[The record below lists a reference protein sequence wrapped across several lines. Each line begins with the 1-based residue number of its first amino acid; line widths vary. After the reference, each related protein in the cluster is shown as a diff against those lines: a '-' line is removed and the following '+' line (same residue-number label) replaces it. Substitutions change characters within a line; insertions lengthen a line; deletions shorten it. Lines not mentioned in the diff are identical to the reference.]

1 MDDLVTAAQQNV
13 GEEAATY
20 AVAHA
25 AIPTMH
31 QAGGTDD
38 TTMKQPSVVTHS
50 QHQTPSRSKKTQK
63 IKFPPPSNE
72 IIFGHNENDV
82 LLGRGATTNIHPG
95 NITLRNLCGEVKPT
109 FSAAT
114 NAEKRQIAI
123 NTAQHIMALDPPG
136 RFLERVEGEITIHED
151 GSGTF
156 NGMGGAYSNVDVHT
170 LISPSDA
177 KYLNETGWAQN
188 KVGKHWRK
196 ALGPWR
202 DVGMEKA
209 VQKTCA
215 VIRDH
220 NRQDRIALKSMGLLK
235 KNNKKATLLGVSML
249 YCLICVGCLSMMM
262 YCRRTSEGKSN
273 KH

>member
-13 GEEAATY
+13 GEEAASY

-25 AIPTMH
+25 AIPTMN
-31 QAGGTDD
+31 QAGGADD
-38 TTMKQPSVVTHS
+38 TNMKQPSVVTHS
-50 QHQTPSRSKKTQK
+50 QPQARPKKIQK

-72 IIFGHNENDV
+72 IIFGHNQNDV

-95 NITLRNLCGEVKPT
+95 NISLRNMCAAAKPT
-109 FSAAT
+109 FSKAT

-123 NTAQHIMALDPPG
+123 NIVQHIMAMDPPG
-136 RFLERVEGEITIHED
+136 RFLERVDGETTIHED
-151 GSGTF
+151 GTATY
-156 NGMGGAYSNVDVHT
+156 NGMGGAYITIDVHT
-170 LISPSDA
+170 LISPSDI
-177 KYLNETGWAQN
+177 KYLNETGWSQN

-220 NRQDRIALKSMGLLK
+220 NRQDRIALKAMGLLK
-235 KNNKKATLLGVSML
+235 KNNKKASLLGVSYYL
-249 YCLICVGCLSMMM
+249 LFIVCCWVAGCPL
-262 YCRRTSEGKSN
+262 T
-273 KH
+273 